1 MRKLACLL
9 PAGAVMGAGASTAS
23 ALLVHLTLATV
34 VRQGDLIVVAEVT
47 ETQAAARLTLN
58 VPGYSKPLETWFRK
72 YGLRISRVITENGKV
87 PPSKAAAMPANRTI
101 EVFAR
106 SLPPP
111 RPDQPAILLPGM
123 YFPTLR
129 VGKSYVLI
137 LRKMAGKPEYYL
149 PSHPKNYRPGG
160 KEEIALV
167 ERVAVVD
174 KWPWGR
180 AVDGLRL
187 ALVPEEAT
195 VTQQQVR
202 RSARGKGRRMQT
214 VFQGRSATVRCQ
226 IALRNASDA
235 PVGIALYR
243 WDRFLSV
250 TMTDPNGKAVKADL
264 YGPPARGTI
273 APFRQGDVAVVNPG
287 EVVFIGPRG
296 KSRQSVSLKLDT
308 SAGTWKMQASL
319 ASKRGRAPDQKRL
332 WTGVIESAAVK
343 IEVKKARN

>member
-1 MRKLACLL
+1 
-9 PAGAVMGAGASTAS
+9 
-23 ALLVHLTLATV
+23 
-34 VRQGDLIVVAEVT
+34 VRQGDLIVVADVT
-47 ETQAAARLTLN
+47 ETQAAARLRLN

-72 YGLRISRVITENGKV
+72 YGLKISRVITENGKV
-87 PPSKAAAMPANRTI
+87 PPKAAAMPANRTI

-111 RPDQPAILLPGM
+111 RPDQPAILVPGM
-123 YFPTLR
+123 YFPSLT

-137 LRKMAGKPEYYL
+137 LRKMASKPEYYL
-149 PSHPKNYRPGG
+149 PSHPKNYRPAG

-180 AVDGLRL
+180 AIKGLRL
-187 ALVPEEAT
+187 ALVPEET
-195 VTQQQVR
+195 MVTQQQVR
-202 RSARGKGRRMQT
+202 RSARGKGGRMQT
-214 VFQGRSATVRCQ
+214 AFQGRSATVQCQ
-226 IALRNASDA
+226 IALRNVSDA

-264 YGPPARGTI
+264 YGPPDRGTI
-273 APFRQGDVAVVNPG
+273 APFRQGDVAVLSPG
-287 EVVFIGPRG
+287 EVVFIDPRG
-296 KSRQSVSLKLDT
+296 KSQQSVSLNLDA

-332 WTGVIESAAVK
+332 WTGVIKSASVE
-343 IEVKKARN
+343 IEVKKARD